1 MGARNASRSLH
12 LAFLAN
18 ILHCPMNFFDVT
30 PLGRIVNRFSKDVDT
45 IDVVVPLNA
54 HMFLMCFL
62 HVISTIIVISM
73 GTPLFLSVIVPLMI
87 LYYFVQVHLEP
98 YNLVSSFLFLWRV
111 HFFCIL
117 HHPGSFYN
125 TFKTCQGVKI
135 FVLFVRGFCCGFFWK
150 QNNIFL

>member
-1 MGARNASRSLH
+1 MLLFLPASTGLCIFVGTFIRTLGARNASRSLH

-111 HFFCIL
+111 HFFAYSIIQGLFTIL
-117 HHPGSFYN
+117 LRHA
-125 TFKTCQGVKI
+125 KV
-135 FVLFVRGFCCGFFWK
+135 
-150 QNNIFL
+150 